1 MAGEEE
7 RHHLVPH
14 QLGRHAFIRCRI
26 EQQRK
31 QSSSSRAGGRG
42 DEATHRRIDA
52 VDGPSSAKEGRETS
66 ALEPAG
72 TRQQEE
78 RKPSREEP
86 ELRRERRGIV
96 FDICAKKRLHHDGE
110 RQLIHG
116 GADVY
121 RRAAYPPIGEPGRET
136 RYLRSLRR
144 NLSPGERRLDAP
156 PLRPVQLP
164 FTREQAVSEQPAGA
178 LHESPL
184 SEELGV
190 IHEDALHLVR
200 VGQEERVGAAE
211 PEPRDVALSAGEVE
225 EEAGGVGVEPGCV
238 ADEREA
244 AGPEMGGDAADGGH
258 ADSRKRQWQSS
269 ALPYPGAVPSP

>member
-14 QLGRHAFIRCRI
+14 QLGRHAFLRCRI

-31 QSSSSRAGGRG
+31 QSSSSRSGGRG
-42 DEATHRRIDA
+42 DEATHRRIDP
-52 VDGPSSAKEGRETS
+52 VDCSTRAKEGRQTG

-72 TRQQEE
+72 TRQHEE

-86 ELRRERRGIV
+86 ELRGERRGIV
-96 FDICAKKRLHHDGE
+96 FDICAEKRLHHDGE

-121 RRAAYPPIGEPGRET
+121 RRTASPPIGEPRRET
-136 RYLRSLRR
+136 WCLRGVRR
-144 NLSPGERRLDAP
+144 NLSPGERRLDAS

-178 LHESPL
+178 LHEPPL
-184 SEELGV
+184 PEELGV

-200 VGQEERVGAAE
+200 VGQEERVGPAE
-211 PEPRDVALSAGEVE
+211 PEPRDVALSAGELE
-225 EEAGGVGVEPGCV
+225 EEAGGIGVEPGCV
-238 ADEREA
+238 ADDRDPVGGN
-244 AGPEMGGDAADGGH
+244 AG
-258 ADSRKRQWQSS
+258 SVKCW
-269 ALPYPGAVPSP
+269 